1 MSILGE
7 QFKAQMARKM
17 AESRAQSKDKRQ
29 WDIEYKLTGLFILRP
44 LRWFLT
50 GKGCFVNVIRIAVFG
65 YVLYECC

>member
-29 WDIEYKLTGLFILRP
+29 WDIEY
-44 LRWFLT
+44 
-50 GKGCFVNVIRIAVFG
+50 
-65 YVLYECC
+65 